1 MNFESK
7 LEELDLLIKK
17 LESGEVGFDEA
28 SKMYEDGAQLAKD
41 LLKNLEMTKGKV
53 SVIRDELNSLIEE
66 NID

>member
-17 LESGEVGFDEA
+17 LESGEVGCDEA